1 MQPHNP
7 LMRAWT
13 TATFYLFQAMLSPT
27 AQRYTFSIA
36 LVVLTILGLHLSGQ
50 YDLFKLGF
58 SALSL
63 LNKVPFG
70 EPWPT

>member
-1 MQPHNP
+1 MQPRDP
-7 LMRAWT
+7 LMRAYT
-13 TATFYLFQAMLSPT
+13 TTTFYLLQAILSPT
-27 AQRYTFSIA
+27 AQRYAFSLA
-36 LVVLTILGLHLSGQ
+36 LVVLTVLGLHLSGQ

-70 EPWPT
+70 EPWP